1 MTGLHPAVVLF
12 SAALL
17 VGLTRGRL
25 RQLVLVA
32 GTLLALVSVARLV
45 PEASWTYEL
54 PSYRLELLR
63 VDPLSQLFGLIF
75 CLITA
80 IGSVY
85 ALHAQRG
92 GEHATTLVYAG
103 GSLGVVFAG
112 DWITAFVFWE
122 LMGIASLFVIWYG
135 GSKRAGAAGFRY
147 LFVHIL
153 GGSLFFAGIVGHL
166 AQGGGLRL
174 EPLGAASVADAG
186 LAYGLILTG
195 VAVSAAI
202 PPLHAWLTDA
212 YPEASVTGTVFL
224 SAFTTKTAVYLLIRA
239 FPGAEILVW
248 GGVIMAV
255 YGVVFAVLENDIRRL
270 LAYHIVSQ
278 VGYMVAGVGIGT
290 AAALNG
296 AAAHAF
302 CHILYKALL
311 LMGAGAVL
319 RATGKRKLTE
329 LGGIG
334 ASMPLV
340 FVLYMVGAFSISG
353 VPLFN
358 GFISKSMII
367 SAAAESG
374 RPVAE
379 ILLVLASVGT
389 FLHTGLKL
397 PYFTFFGPDRGLKPV
412 PLPRNM
418 LVAMGVAA
426 LLCLGLGLFP
436 EWLYARLVSPVEY
449 QPYTVDHVVSALQLL
464 VGTGVGFWLLRRKL
478 GGEPTMSLD
487 TDWVYRKPL
496 ATAIDRLVTVAR
508 WAGSSL
514 QVSGLHVI
522 NRAGLY
528 LQNPFLVLGGAPTDP
543 AALFYDEDRYRQ
555 PIGLT
560 VFWVVVF
567 LAVLALIAW

>member
-1 MTGLHPAVVLF
+1 M
-12 SAALL
+12 
-17 VGLTRGRL
+17 
-25 RQLVLVA
+25 
-32 GTLLALVSVARLV
+32 
-45 PEASWTYEL
+45 
-54 PSYRLELLR
+54 
-63 VDPLSQLFGLIF
+63 I
-75 CLITA
+75 
-80 IGSVY
+80 
-85 ALHAQRG
+85 
-92 GEHATTLVYAG
+92 
-103 GSLGVVFAG
+103 
-112 DWITAFVFWE
+112 
-122 LMGIASLFVIWYG
+122 
-135 GSKRAGAAGFRY
+135 
-147 LFVHIL
+147 
-153 GGSLFFAGIVGHL
+153 
-166 AQGGGLRL
+166 
-174 EPLGAASVADAG
+174 
-186 LAYGLILTG
+186 
-195 VAVSAAI
+195 
-202 PPLHAWLTDA
+202 
-212 YPEASVTGTVFL
+212 
-224 SAFTTKTAVYLLIRA
+224 
-239 FPGAEILVW
+239 
-248 GGVIMAV
+248 
-255 YGVVFAVLENDIRRL
+255 
-270 LAYHIVSQ
+270 
-278 VGYMVAGVGIGT
+278 AGVGIGT

-311 LMGAGAVL
+311 LMGAGAAL
-319 RATGKRKLTE
+319 QATGKRKLTE

-340 FVLYMVGAFSISG
+340 FVLYTVGAFSISG
-353 VPLFN
+353 VPLFS
-358 GFISKSMII
+358 GFISKSMIV

-397 PYFTFFGPDRGLKPV
+397 PYFTFFGPDRGLRPV

-436 EWLYARLVSPVEY
+436 EWLYARLVTPVEY

-464 VGTGVGFWLLRRKL
+464 VGTGVGFWLLLRKL

-487 TDWVYRKPL
+487 ADWVYRKPL

-508 WAGSSL
+508 RAGSAL